1 MGTMTETEIEAGGG
15 QLRHDWTVDE
25 LRAIHDLP
33 LTELLYRAQT
43 EHRRFHEPGAVQCCT
58 LLSIKTGH
66 CPEDCSYCA
75 QSARYDT
82 GIETNSLMDLDSVLE
97 AARKAKE
104 HGATRFCMGAA
115 WRDVPEGKQFDR
127 VLDMVRGVRALGM
140 EACCT
145 LGMLTHD
152 QAQRLAA
159 AGLSAYNHN
168 LDTSPEY
175 YDKIITTRSYD
186 ERLETHEHV
195 RAAGINLCCGG
206 IIGIGESITDRM
218 RLLQVLASR
227 TPHPESVP
235 INLLARVAGTPLG
248 ETPAIDPFEMI
259 RMVATARIAMPASMV
274 RFAAGRR
281 GLSQE
286 IQALCFMAGANSIF
300 TGDKLL
306 TTPNPGE
313 SHDAELFART
323 GMKPMELTA

>member
-1 MGTMTETEIEAGGG
+1 MGTLIDADVEAGGG
-15 QLRHDWTVDE
+15 LRHDWTVEE
-25 LRAIHDLP
+25 LQALHDLP
-33 LTELLYRAQT
+33 LTELLFRAQT
-43 EHRRFHEPGAVQCCT
+43 EHRRFHAPGEIQCCT
-58 LLSIKTGH
+58 LLSVKTGY

-82 GIETNSLMDLDSVLE
+82 GIETNALMDLDEVLG
-97 AARKAKE
+97 AARRAKE
-104 HGATRFCMGAA
+104 RGATRFCMGAA

-127 VLDMVRGVRALGM
+127 VLEMVRGVRALGM

-145 LGMLTHD
+145 MGMLTRE
-152 QAQRLAA
+152 QAQRLGE
-159 AGLSAYNHN
+159 AGLTAYNHN
-168 LDTSPEY
+168 LDTSPEF
-175 YDKIITTRSYD
+175 YDKIITTRTYD
-186 ERLETHEHV
+186 ERLQTHEHI
-195 RAAGINLCCGG
+195 RDAGVGLCCGG

-248 ETPAIDPFEMI
+248 ETPAIDPFEMV

-323 GMKPMELTA
+323 GMKPMELPA